1 MCHVGMTTTPRA
13 GGGWLNEPG
22 GRPEG
27 AGRESGSSRVEVG
40 SSAPS
45 DRYAGS
51 RAGVVVVVPR
61 ADETSTPRKR
71 FESFTVSGLGPRDPT
86 DPGTATAAS
95 TIMRSVLATT
105 LGRRTSR
112 EP

>member
-1 MCHVGMTTTPRA
+1 MTTTPRA
-13 GGGWLNEPG
+13 GGGWVSEAG

-27 AGRESGSSRVEVG
+27 ADRESGSGRVEVE

-51 RAGVVVVVPR
+51 RAGVVVIVPR

-71 FESFTVSGLGPRDPT
+71 FASFTVSGLGPRDPA

-95 TIMRSVLATT
+95 TIMRRGLATT
-105 LGRRTSR
+105 PGGRKARAPQER
-112 EP
+112 AA